1 MNEDTQYEGIMSS
14 EGDICLYLG
23 HASIFVRINGYK
35 IIFDPVVISK
45 PYGGSWTFFPPQFW
59 SEEMFGVDAVV
70 ISHIHQ
76 DHYDTAFLKR
86 LDSKVK
92 IFIIEGRASFEESL
106 KANGL
111 ISVIKLPPGDIHEI
125 FPGVKFFGLLHEDN
139 QVDASTLI
147 YSENF
152 SVYHGNDNYCS
163 QELLDH
169 FHSIVPVVSVA
180 CIPYAYIHGYPFL
193 LDERLQ
199 SKEREFQTKQLIEK
213 YFRFCISATETL
225 QAKITIPFGAN
236 LVLNNGN
243 AYSNMNMAVKTPLEF
258 WSFAKENFPELA
270 LNIKALN
277 SGDYIVSKNKELEVF
292 QNTIETPEQY
302 RLRMSDYLRAEGA
315 TKGTNSQAVRPVDV
329 FLYELRKLIETKN
342 LKLDFDIWVEM
353 QLDTPLYVRVNFD
366 KKIAESR
373 QLLET
378 VPPYYL
384 FKLDEE
390 SSYAWLNGQSFEEI
404 IGMRG
409 FTLMRDP
416 DEYRPDVL
424 TLVNTVL

>member
-1 MNEDTQYEGIMSS
+1 MSENKSFQGIMNSD
-14 EGDICLYLG
+14 GDICLYLG

-59 SEEMFGVDAVV
+59 DEEMYGVDGVV
-70 ISHIHQ
+70 VSHVHQ
-76 DHYDTAFLKR
+76 DHYDTAFLKL

-92 IFIIEGRASFEESL
+92 IFIIEGRDSFEESL

-111 ISVIKLPPGDIHEI
+111 TSVIKLMPGVIHEI
-125 FPGVKFFGLLHEDN
+125 FPGVKIFGLLHENN

-169 FHSIVPVVSVA
+169 FHSVVPVVSVA
-180 CIPYAYIHGYPFL
+180 CIPYAYIHWYPFL

-199 SKEREFQTKQLIEK
+199 NEEREFQTKQLIEK
-213 YFRFCISATETL
+213 YFGFCISATKTL

-236 LVLNNGN
+236 LILKKGN

-258 WSFAKENFPELA
+258 WSFAKEKCPELES
-270 LNIKALN
+270 NIKALN
-277 SGDYIVSKNKELEVF
+277 SGDFIVSKNKELEVF

-302 RLRMSDYLRAEGA
+302 RSRMSDYLRAQGA
-315 TKGTNSQAVRPVDV
+315 TKETNLRKARPVET
-329 FLYELRKLIETKN
+329 FLHEVKKRMEIEN

-353 QLDTPLYVRVNFD
+353 QLDVPLYVRVNFG
-366 KKIAESR
+366 KKIAEIR
-373 QLLET
+373 PLLEID
-378 VPPYYL
+378 PPYYL
-384 FKLDEE
+384 FKLDVET
-390 SSYAWLNGQSFEEI
+390 SYAWLNGQSFEEI

-424 TLVNTVL
+424 NIENTVL